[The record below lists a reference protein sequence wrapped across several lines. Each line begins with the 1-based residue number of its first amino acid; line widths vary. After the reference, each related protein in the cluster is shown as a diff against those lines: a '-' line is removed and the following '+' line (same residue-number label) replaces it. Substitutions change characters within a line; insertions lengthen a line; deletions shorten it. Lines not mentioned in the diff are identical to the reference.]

1 MVLDYL
7 LARDGICAGYAMVID
22 MDGSTF
28 SHMTK
33 VSIVA
38 MRKFLFYVQVISH
51 FQFSNQ
57 CKFGL
62 YHY

>member
-22 MDGSTF
+22 MAGSTF

-33 VSIVA
+33 VNIIA
-38 MRKFLFYVQVISH
+38 MRKFLFYVQVI
-51 FQFSNQ
+51 
-57 CKFGL
+57 G
-62 YHY
+62 